1 MKPHCFR
8 SSYLTITPSYLMLF
22 LLFALRLWQSVIHL
36 FLLASAHF
44 AFRIRA
50 QHRSPND
57 AAHIYCFE
65 TLSAFTAAN
74 SASNSATRCR
84 SRLISSFKPLTYAL
98 LSVISSTAMLSS
110 PIFDTAR
117 VPKIGL
123 DESDESYLLLLVCSL
138 PRCAHQ
144 LRCFSIRQTR
154 NDAGAVRTPSNS
166 SKHKSNRGRPMRP
179 KVRSQMQFLERVV
192 PRDTNVVHRIHTLVA
207 TVMLDWWAL
216 CHLYRL
222 LFRG

>member
-65 TLSAFTAAN
+65 TLSAFTAPH
-74 SASNSATRCR
+74 SPSTPPTLHR
-84 SRLISSFKPLTYAL
+84 IPFTPPFQPLTYPL
-98 LSVISSTAMLSS
+98 LT
-110 PIFDTAR
+110 
-117 VPKIGL
+117 
-123 DESDESYLLLLVCSL
+123 LL
-138 PRCAHQ
+138 
-144 LRCFSIRQTR
+144 
-154 NDAGAVRTPSNS
+154 
-166 SKHKSNRGRPMRP
+166 
-179 KVRSQMQFLERVV
+179 
-192 PRDTNVVHRIHTLVA
+192 
-207 TVMLDWWAL
+207 
-216 CHLYRL
+216 
-222 LFRG
+222 